1 MSDFTESVV
10 EPAALAWLE
19 SIGVVRPKR
28 WGEQINM
35 AGPE

>member
-1 MSDFTESVV
+1 MSGFTESVV

-19 SIGVVRPKR
+19 GIGVVRPER

-35 AGPE
+35 VGP